1 MGWRASSTCDSVRFD
16 FAENQMNILVPEP
29 GNGVEDASATTTVRK
44 GRTLHIIIAE
54 GHSIFREGLRALLEG
69 ETDFR
74 VVGVAE
80 DGQEA
85 LHLVK
90 QLKPEV
96 LLLDLL
102 IPQSPGSEALKQVI
116 SSSETLRCVVL
127 TPDNNRTRFAEA
139 LELGAHGVV
148 SKEFP
153 TEVLVHCIRHVM
165 EGKCWVGSEA
175 YPHREIALQSLR
187 GSAAVPEGTPRFG
200 LTKRE
205 MQIVTTVVAGYTN
218 KEISQKFGISEDTVK
233 HHLSNI
239 YDKVG
244 VYNRLEL
251 ALFAVH
257 HALIRK
263 S

>member
-1 MGWRASSTCDSVRFD
+1 M
-16 FAENQMNILVPEP
+16 
-29 GNGVEDASATTTVRK
+29 ATRK
-44 GRTLHIIIAE
+44 ERTIRIVIAD
-54 GHSIFREGLRALLEG
+54 GHSIFREGLRAVLEG
-69 ETDFR
+69 ENDFR
-74 VVGVAE
+74 VVAVAA
-80 DGQEA
+80 DGAEA
-85 LHLVK
+85 LKLVGR
-90 QLKPEV
+90 LKPDV
-96 LLLDLL
+96 LVLDLL
-102 IPQSPGSEALKQVI
+102 IPHLP
-116 SSSETLRCVVL
+116 SSEVLRESMHSDEPVRCVVL
-127 TPDNNRTRFAEA
+127 ASVNDRSRFAEA
-139 LELGAHGVV
+139 LEMGVHGVV

-175 YPHREIALQSLR
+175 FPQRESALQSLR
-187 GSAAVPEGTPRFG
+187 RSTDVPEGAPRFG

-263 S
+263 N

>member
-1 MGWRASSTCDSVRFD
+1 
-16 FAENQMNILVPEP
+16 MNIRVPAA
-29 GNGVEDASATTTVRK
+29 GNETGSASAESAIRK
-44 GRTLHIIIAE
+44 GRTVHIIIAD
-54 GHSIFREGLRALLEG
+54 GHSIFREGLRALLES
-69 ETDFR
+69 ESDFR
-74 VVGVAE
+74 VVGVAG
-80 DGQEA
+80 DGPEA
-85 LHLVK
+85 LHLVRR
-90 QLKPEV
+90 LKPDL

-102 IPQSPGSEALKQVI
+102 IPQLPSGEVLKQAMPRG
-116 SSSETLRCVVL
+116 ETARCVILASV
-127 TPDNNRTRFAEA
+127 TDRSRFAEA
-139 LELGAHGVV
+139 LDMGAHGVV

-165 EGKCWVGSEA
+165 EGKYWVGSEA
-175 YPHREIALQSLR
+175 FPEREIALRSLR
-187 GSAAVPEGTPRFG
+187 ESTAVPDGPPRFG

-205 MQIVTTVVAGYTN
+205 MQIITTVVAGYTN

-263 S
+263 F